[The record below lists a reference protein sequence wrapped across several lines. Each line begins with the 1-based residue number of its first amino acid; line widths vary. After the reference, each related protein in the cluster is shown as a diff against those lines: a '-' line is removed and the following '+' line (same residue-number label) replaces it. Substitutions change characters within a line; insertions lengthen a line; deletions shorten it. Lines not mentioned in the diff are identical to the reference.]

1 MTTLALGKTALISS
15 YLFLCIACGGSTKVS
30 DKDDFF
36 IPATKGTVTDNA
48 FDPERLL
55 QVSIQLPDADY
66 QVLKE
71 EGRTLDLALSDCANS
86 DAPWAE
92 FEYTD
97 FTAKVNIDGQTLENV
112 AIRKKG
118 YLGSLSRFRPSLKL
132 NFDTHEEG
140 RTFKTLKRMTLN
152 NNRQDPSFARQCLA
166 YDLFNKA
173 GIIAPRCNLAQV
185 FVNGE
190 DLGVYS
196 HVESIKKPFLE
207 RTFLDK
213 SGNLYEAQV
222 ADLGDHLK
230 DNFELKTNKTL
241 NDRSDL
247 SDFSD
252 ALKKPDNELLAELSK
267 FIDVDEFITFWAI
280 ETMIGHWDSATGN
293 NNNFYLYHNPADDL
307 FHFIP
312 WGTDAAFTGINIFK
326 PNSGPLYQ
334 NLSIASRLY
343 AITESRN
350 LYHSKLLDLTSRYWI
365 EADLINSI
373 NTTAT
378 LTGAQSDAKSALI
391 DFIQGTGSIASQEE
405 NVQAA
410 ITNNAA
416 DQKQYLLN
424 DDPKDCITPATTM
437 ELRASFVSASPF
449 DSGTFQFKDRS
460 GTINV
465 ANMFYATQDSE
476 KEVDSLIY
484 KHNQTALPS
493 THEISL
499 TGVTLISGT
508 YPLDKIYVLQIM
520 LEDPQYTSGE
530 YSLHGISNNL
540 MLFEVEI
547 NPDDEKNP
555 FLYLLAVGQTGTI
568 KLEETGDGSANS
580 KIKGSISATMSIMPV
595 SPWE

>member
-1 MTTLALGKTALISS
+1 MAFGKTALVSS

-30 DKDDFF
+30 DKDEFF
-36 IPATKGTVTDNA
+36 IPAIKGNVTDNA

-55 QVSIQLPDADY
+55 QVSIQLPDTDY
-66 QVLKE
+66 QTLKE
-71 EGRTLDLALSDCANS
+71 EGRSLDLALSDCANS
-86 DAPWAE
+86 DADWAN

-97 FTAKVNIDGQTLENV
+97 FSAKVNIDGQTLENV

-132 NFDTHEEG
+132 NFDTHVEG

-185 FVNGE
+185 YVNGE

-222 ADLGDHLK
+222 ADLGDHLQ
-230 DNFELKTNKTL
+230 DGFELKTNKTL

-247 SDFSD
+247 AAFSD
-252 ALKKPDNELLAELSK
+252 ALKKPDNELIDELKK
-267 FIDVDEFITFWAI
+267 FIDVDEFITFWAV

-293 NNNFYLYHNPADDL
+293 NNNFYLYHNPADNL

-326 PNSGPLYQ
+326 PESGPLYQ
-334 NLSIASRLY
+334 NLSLASRLY
-343 AITESRN
+343 GIAESRD
-350 LYHSKLLDLTSRYWI
+350 LYHSTLLDLIGRYWV

-373 NTTAT
+373 NQTAT
-378 LTGAQSDAKSALI
+378 LASTQTDAKTALI
-391 DFIQGTGSIASQEE
+391 DFIQGNGTQVSQVQ
-405 NVQAA
+405 NIQAA
-410 ITNNAA
+410 IANNAA
-416 DQKQYLLN
+416 DQKQYPLS
-424 DDPKDCITPATTM
+424 DEAKDCSSPAATM
-437 ELRASFVSASPF
+437 ELKASFASGTSA
-449 DSGTFQFKDRS
+449 DTGTFQFKDRD
-460 GTINV
+460 GVTHV
-465 ANMFYATQDSE
+465 ANMQFATMGEDG
-476 KEVDSLIY
+476 VDSLIY
-484 KHNQTALPS
+484 LHNTSTLPS
-493 THEISL
+493 THDL
-499 TGVTLISGT
+499 TAVGVTLKPGTIS
-508 YPLDKIYVLQIM
+508 LDKVYSLQIM
-520 LEDPQYTSGE
+520 LEDPQYTPGD
-530 YSLHGISNNL
+530 YSLHGISNNV
-540 MLFEVEI
+540 MLFEVLSKEGDVGHPVLDTI
-547 NPDDEKNP
+547 
-555 FLYLLAVGQTGTI
+555 AVGHSGTI
-568 KLEETGDGSANS
+568 TLEETGTGSASS
-580 KIKGSISATMSIMPV
+580 KIKGSINATMSIMPP

>member
-1 MTTLALGKTALISS
+1 MRQMAFGKTALVSS

-30 DKDDFF
+30 DKDEFF
-36 IPATKGTVTDNA
+36 IPAIKGNVTDNA

-55 QVSIQLPDADY
+55 QVSIQLPDTDY
-66 QVLKE
+66 QTLKE
-71 EGRTLDLALSDCANS
+71 EGRSLDLALSDCANS
-86 DAPWAE
+86 DADWAN

-97 FTAKVNIDGQTLENV
+97 FSAKVNIDGQTLENV

-132 NFDTHEEG
+132 NFDTHVEG

-185 FVNGE
+185 YVNGE

-222 ADLGDHLK
+222 ADLGDHLQ
-230 DNFELKTNKTL
+230 DGFELKTNKTL

-247 SDFSD
+247 AAFSD
-252 ALKKPDNELLAELSK
+252 ALKKPDNELIDELKK
-267 FIDVDEFITFWAI
+267 FIDVDEFITFWAV

-293 NNNFYLYHNPADDL
+293 NNNFYLYHNPADNL

-326 PNSGPLYQ
+326 PESGPLYQ
-334 NLSIASRLY
+334 NLSLASRLY
-343 AITESRN
+343 GIAESRD
-350 LYHSKLLDLTSRYWI
+350 LYHSTLLDLIGRYWV

-373 NTTAT
+373 NQTAT
-378 LTGAQSDAKSALI
+378 LASTQTDAKTALI
-391 DFIQGTGSIASQEE
+391 DFIQGNGTQVSQVQ
-405 NVQAA
+405 NIQAA
-410 ITNNAA
+410 IANNAA
-416 DQKQYLLN
+416 DQKQYPLS
-424 DDPKDCITPATTM
+424 DEAKDCSSPAATM
-437 ELRASFVSASPF
+437 ELKASFASGTSA
-449 DSGTFQFKDRS
+449 DTGTFQFKDRD
-460 GTINV
+460 GVTHV
-465 ANMFYATQDSE
+465 ANMQFATMGEDG
-476 KEVDSLIY
+476 VDSLIY
-484 KHNQTALPS
+484 LHNTSTLPS
-493 THEISL
+493 THDL
-499 TGVTLISGT
+499 TAVGVTLKPGTIS
-508 YPLDKIYVLQIM
+508 LDKVYSLQIM
-520 LEDPQYTSGE
+520 LEDPQYTPGD
-530 YSLHGISNNL
+530 YSLHGISNNV
-540 MLFEVEI
+540 MLFEVLSKEGDVGHPVLDTI
-547 NPDDEKNP
+547 
-555 FLYLLAVGQTGTI
+555 AVGHSGTI
-568 KLEETGDGSANS
+568 TLEETGTGSASS
-580 KIKGSISATMSIMPV
+580 KIKGSINATMSIMPP